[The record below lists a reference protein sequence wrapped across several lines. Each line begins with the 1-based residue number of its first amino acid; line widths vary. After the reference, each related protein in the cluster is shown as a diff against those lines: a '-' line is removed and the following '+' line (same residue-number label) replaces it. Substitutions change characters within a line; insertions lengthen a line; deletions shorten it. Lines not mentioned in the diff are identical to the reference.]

1 MSRKAGR
8 GRQESDLSPRV
19 RPVQKRAKETVDQ
32 ILDSA
37 AILLDEVGV
46 DVFNTNLLAER
57 AEVAVRSV
65 YRYYPNKLAVIV
77 GLAER
82 QATEWQELFAQLLV
96 AVADPDQSA
105 LDAWDDVLDGYAAY
119 LKRKQGRSA
128 IHRAMLAL
136 PQLVEVNRRDND
148 VLADLIGEALLARGI
163 RASRAQL
170 PAISRV
176 LPETQ
181 DIAVDEALGRGGR
194 VSLPLLLELKLMH
207 RSYLALYLD

>member
-8 GRQESDLSPRV
+8 GRQQSDLSPRV

-32 ILDSA
+32 ILDNA

-46 DVFNTNLLAER
+46 DAFNTNLLAER

-82 QATEWQELFAQLLV
+82 QATEWQELFAKLLV
-96 AVADPDQSA
+96 AVADPHQNA
-105 LDAWDDVLDGYAAY
+105 FDAWDDALDGYVAY
-119 LKRKQGRSA
+119 LKQKHGRSA

-136 PQLVEVNRRDND
+136 PQLAEVNRRDND
-148 VLADLIGEALLARGI
+148 FLADLIVKALVARGI
-163 RASRAQL
+163 RATQAPLQS
-170 PAISRV
+170 ISRV
-176 LPETQ
+176 LLDTS
-181 DIAVDEALGRGGR
+181 DVAVDESFSRGGR
-194 VSLPLLLELKLMH
+194 VSLPLLKELKLMH
-207 RSYLALYLD
+207 RHYLALYLG